1 MKYYRDSMVCT
12 VGASLKTNFD
22 NEVKKGKD
30 LPPLGSKEA
39 LEWMLQQEPEKER
52 VLGAEINS
60 ITSMIRQGLL
70 DSRQNLILLVSDT
83 SDGELIGQTLKEY
96 FENHPD
102 IGFKRVEVRK
112 VEDLDDSRI
121 NDFRS
126 KGLRNLVRELGKCI
140 KEYQN
145 RLVINATGG
154 FKAQIAFALALGQ
167 AVGIPVYYRFE
178 RFPKIIEL
186 PPLPLSLDIKLWEEN
201 MDLFSLL
208 YMFGE
213 VEEDEIEEMTGESF
227 AQLDPKIK
235 MLLDREHID
244 GKNYI
249 SLNPMGEVFVNAMEI
264 SIDLSD
270 IELKESDVPIEKRF
284 IYRKP
289 EHSEQ
294 FIAKYKAFIEKI
306 YSQPFVRKLI
316 VTGFSQHFDRTIAL
330 FKKRGNEIL
339 GTIGAKGGTL
349 RVKVETTASNDLE
362 IRVAV
367 WKLNQLNM

>member
-1 MKYYRDSMVCT
+1 MLLAYYRDSMVCT
-12 VGASLKTNFD
+12 VGASLMSNFNRD
-22 NEVKKGKD
+22 KA
-30 LPPLGSKEA
+30 LPPLESKEA
-39 LEWMLQQEPEKER
+39 LTWMLEQDPENER
-52 VLGAEINS
+52 TLGAEINS
-60 ITSMIRQGLL
+60 IASLIKLGILNQR
-70 DSRQNLILLVSDT
+70 RNLILLVSDT
-83 SDGELIGQTLKEY
+83 PGGEMVGKVLKEY
-96 FENHPD
+96 FELHPEV
-102 IGFKRVEVRK
+102 GFEKVEVRT

-121 NDFRS
+121 NDFKS
-126 KGLRNLVRELGKCI
+126 KGLRNLVRELGRCI

-178 RFPKIIEL
+178 KFPKIIEL

-235 MLLDREHID
+235 MLLDRDHID

-316 VTGFSQHFDRTIAL
+316 VTGFSQHFDRTLAV
-330 FKKRGNEIL
+330 FKKRGNEIF

-349 RVKVETTASNDLE
+349 RFKVETTASNDLE
-362 IRVAV
+362 IRAAV
-367 WKLNQLNM
+367 WRLNQLNV